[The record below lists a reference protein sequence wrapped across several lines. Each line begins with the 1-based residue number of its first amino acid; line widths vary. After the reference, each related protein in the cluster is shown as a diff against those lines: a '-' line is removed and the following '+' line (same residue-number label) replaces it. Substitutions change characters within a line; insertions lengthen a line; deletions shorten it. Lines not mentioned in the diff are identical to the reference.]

1 MLKMKM
7 NLFSAKSAVKIF
19 CGQYPALFYTMY
31 GLKPI
36 NRMLF
41 VNQSTQLV
49 IEGFPRS
56 ANTFAVLAFQYLQS
70 KEIKIAHHLHV
81 PSQIFRAVK
90 WHIPTIVLIRNPI
103 DAVASLLVRNPKLS
117 ITQSLKNYISFYER
131 IREYRYSYIVASFDE
146 VVQDYSQVI
155 KKLNNKFD
163 TNFYAKEISA
173 SAKKNIFNQ
182 IDKLSCYF
190 VSGEESKAARPSVQK
205 KELKQIIRQ
214 EIHQK
219 KHQSLVVKSEYI
231 FQEFTADKN

>member
-1 MLKMKM
+1 MKIKM
-7 NLFSAKSAVKIF
+7 NLFSAKSAVKNF
-19 CGQYPALFYTMY
+19 CGQYPTLFYTVY

-41 VNQSTQLV
+41 VNKSTQLV

-103 DAVASLLVRNPKLS
+103 DAVASLLIRNPRLS
-117 ITQSLKNYISFYER
+117 ITQSLKNYIYFYEK
-131 IREYRYSYIVASFDE
+131 IFEYRYSYIVANFDE

-163 TNFYAKEISA
+163 TNFCSKKISN
-173 SAKKNIFNQ
+173 SAKKKFLIRLTN
-182 IDKLSCYF
+182 L
-190 VSGEESKAARPSVQK
+190 A
-205 KELKQIIRQ
+205 II
-214 EIHQK
+214 
-219 KHQSLVVKSEYI
+219 LCLVKSLS
-231 FQEFTADKN
+231 QLVLPCKKKN